1 MPPKIR
7 EYDSDDIVV
16 RFDLRRCIHAAE
28 CIKGHADVFQKD
40 RRPWID
46 AAQGTPDDIA
56 AVIHRCP
63 TGALTYERKDGKHQ
77 EEAPLRNITKIDPD
91 GPLFINGAIKILT
104 PSGEDKEYVR
114 VALCRCGASR
124 NKPFCDN
131 SHQDANFK
139 DPGNFQRQPVT
150 AEVGGPLTL
159 TPRPNGS
166 VLAEGNLQLESGDGD
181 HAVLCSGKLSFCR
194 CGESGNKPFCDGTHK
209 KVGFE
214 TE

>member
-7 EYDSDDIVV
+7 EYDSDGIVI
-16 RFDLRRCIHAAE
+16 RFDLTRCIHAEE
-28 CIKGHADVFQKD
+28 CIKGQVDVFQKD

-46 AAQGTPDDIA
+46 ATQGTPDDIA

-63 TGALTYERKDGKHQ
+63 TGALTYERKDGRPA
-77 EEAPLRNITKIDPD
+77 EEPPSRTMTKIDPD
-91 GPLFINGAIKILT
+91 GPLFVHGALKIQT
-104 PSGEDKEYVR
+104 SAGEKEYIR

-131 SHQDANFK
+131 SHHDVNFK
-139 DPGNFQRQPVT
+139 DPGDFQRQPAT
-150 AEVGGPLTL
+150 AELGGSLTL

-194 CGESGNKPFCDGTHK
+194 CGESGNKPFCDGSHK
-209 KVGFE
+209 QAGFE
-214 TE
+214 AE